1 MPAGAPMSAPPGGVR
16 ERIAREALALC
27 AQVDA
32 LAAQVEGALAE
43 EDAPLQPLLAH
54 RARLL
59 ARLRGHVAQLRH
71 TAPAPDGLPE
81 PGVDGVPASFDPLL
95 DAVLAALDRSA
106 AASAQVAAQVEAQ
119 VELLRGELDAMQR
132 AAAATVP
139 YGALPVRGASRDR
152 VLPPVVASVSRLN
165 LQG

>member
-1 MPAGAPMSAPPGGVR
+1 MSAPPGGVR

-32 LAAQVEGALAE
+32 LAAQVEGVLAQ
-43 EDAPLQPLLAH
+43 EDPPLQPLLAH

-71 TAPAPDGLPE
+71 T
-81 PGVDGVPASFDPLL
+81 
-95 DAVLAALDRSA
+95 VLAALDRSA

-139 YGALPVRGASRDR
+139 YGALPVRGAPRDR